1 MSLLQDVIHV
11 IYSAAPSTAVRESEI
26 AFPVIQ
32 TFHILGI
39 ILMAGTI
46 ALVDLRLLGV
56 IFRKVPAINIAR
68 PLLPVTW
75 IGFAVMVVSGG
86 LLFAAQS
93 EKIYLNRFLQ
103 VKLIL
108 LVIAGLN
115 VIAFHS
121 TTYKSITEWGVTR
134 EPPGHAKIAAALS
147 LALWAA
153 VIVTG
158 RFIAYF

>member
-1 MSLLQDVIHV
+1 MSILFDVIHAV
-11 IYSAAPSTAVRESEI
+11 YSSAPATAVRESTV

-46 ALVDLRLLGV
+46 ALVDLRLLGLV
-56 IFRKVPAINIAR
+56 FRKAPVIDIAR

-75 IGFAVMVVSGG
+75 IGFGVMVLSGS

-93 EKIYLNRFLQ
+93 EKIYQNIFLQ
-103 VKLIL
+103 VKLVL
-108 LVIAGLN
+108 LIVAGVN
-115 VIAFHS
+115 VVLFHS
-121 TTYKSITEWGVTR
+121 TTYRSIQAWGASVQ
-134 EPPGHAKIAAALS
+134 PPAHAKVAAVLS